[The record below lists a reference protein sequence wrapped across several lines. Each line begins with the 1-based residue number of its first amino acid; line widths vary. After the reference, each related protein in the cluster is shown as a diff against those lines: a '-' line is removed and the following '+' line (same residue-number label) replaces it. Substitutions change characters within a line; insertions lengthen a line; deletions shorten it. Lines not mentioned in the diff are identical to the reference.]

1 MEKEKDIQTQTEE
14 ETKTDELKDDEKVVT
29 LKQSE
34 LDAIIVRNKNKVK
47 EKFADYDEIKAK
59 AEAADQ
65 AAEEARLAKLDE
77 VEKAKEIVTKKDE
90 ELKAANDR
98 IAAMEKAEKDR
109 KLTRAFEA
117 AAVAANIPK
126 EYLADAKVLAGI
138 NDETEVEKVEEIV
151 KKLAEDRPY
160 LVKVEKQQREIGGA
174 SNGGGGKTE
183 KTSDEIL
190 AEYAAKARKTQRWE
204 DKVAYANMKRQLKG

>member
-1 MEKEKDIQTQTEE
+1 MEKENVDNQTHEE
-14 ETKTDELKDDEKVVT
+14 EKKTDELKDDEKKVDLT
-29 LKQSE
+29 QSE
-34 LDAIIVRNKNKVK
+34 LDALIVRTKNKVK
-47 EKFADYDEIKAK
+47 DKYSDYDDIKAK

-77 VEKAKEIVTKKDE
+77 VEKANEIATKKDE

-98 IAAMEKAEKDR
+98 IATMEKAEKDR
-109 KLTRAFEA
+109 KLTKAFETA
-117 AAVAANIPK
+117 AAAANIPK

-138 NDETEVEKVEEIV
+138 SGETEVEKIEEIV
-151 KKLAEDRPY
+151 KQLVADRPY

>member
-1 MEKEKDIQTQTEE
+1 MEKENLDNQTHEE
-14 ETKTDELKDDEKVVT
+14 EKKTDELKDDEKKVDLT
-29 LKQSE
+29 QSE
-34 LDAIIVRNKNKVK
+34 LDALIVRTKNKVK
-47 EKFADYDEIKAK
+47 DKYSDYDDIKAK

-77 VEKAKEIVTKKDE
+77 VEKANEIATKKDE

-98 IAAMEKAEKDR
+98 IATMEKAEKDR
-109 KLTRAFEA
+109 KLTKAFETA
-117 AAVAANIPK
+117 AAAASIPK

-138 NDETEVEKVEEIV
+138 SDETEVEKIEEIV
-151 KKLAEDRPY
+151 KQLVADRPY

-174 SNGGGGKTE
+174 SNGGGKTE